1 MAVAAVLVVAACDNT
16 GRVVLG
22 PGVTAAHAPRQEA
35 IDAHSVP
42 AGDFSLTVR
51 AAFSVT
57 AKLLSKRRYRWDEMA
72 PAASWDFALA
82 WGALS
87 DEALLAGTRLVQG
100 NRRMFWHLYD
110 VPLPL
115 ALVEGSSANVHLVPA
130 TPAVERALA
139 AVPEGAIVTL
149 EGELVD
155 LHLPDGRVVP
165 TSLTRFDRGAGACEI
180 LRVNRVSVAGQ
191 QVDRATNPAGAGGRQ
206 SNESI
211 VF

>member
-1 MAVAAVLVVAACDNT
+1 MAVAAVLVVAACDNA

-22 PGVTAAHAPRQEA
+22 PGVKAADAPLQEA
-35 IDAHSVP
+35 VDARSLP

-57 AKLLSKRRYRWDEMA
+57 AKVLSKRRYRWDSMA

-82 WGALS
+82 WGAMS

-110 VPLPL
+110 MPLPL
-115 ALVEGSSANVHLVPA
+115 ALVERSSANVHLVPA
-130 TPAVERALA
+130 TPDVEQALA
-139 AVPEGAIVTL
+139 AVPAGAIVTL

-155 LHLPDGRVVP
+155 LHLPDGRVIP
-165 TSLTRFDRGAGACEI
+165 TSLTRMDRGAGACEI
-180 LRVNRVSVAGQ
+180 LRVEAVTVMEDG
-191 QVDRATNPAGAGGRQ
+191 TG
-206 SNESI
+206 
-211 VF
+211 